1 MKENLLDENEM
12 EIRESIMR
20 NIPRRNFL
28 KVAGLSTAAL
38 AAFAMASCKK
48 ENSAPSM
55 GSKGLSFGTGD
66 VAILNFAYTL
76 EQIESNFYTQA
87 MATPYMGMSAEEKMY
102 LGDITKHE
110 VLHREFFKNAL
121 GKAALPALTLDFSS
135 IDFSSRASVLGHAM
149 AFEDLGIQ
157 AYNGAGQ
164 YLVTPAYL
172 VIAGQIVS
180 VEGRH
185 AAYLRDLVQYNTFAS
200 GPSNP
205 SPILDANAL
214 EMSKK
219 PQAVIA
225 IAKAFIKTNLDA
237 STLPNS

>member
-12 EIRESIMR
+12 EIRESIMKT
-20 NIPRRNFL
+20 IPRRNFL

-38 AAFAMASCKK
+38 AVFAVTSCKK
-48 ENSAPSM
+48 TNTGPSM
-55 GSKGLSFGTGD
+55 GGKGLSFGTGD
-66 VAILNFAYTL
+66 IAILNFAYAL
-76 EQIESNFYTQA
+76 EQLEAAFYTKV
-87 MATPYMGMSAEEKMY
+87 MLNPYTGMSAEEKMY

-110 VLHREFFKNAL
+110 VLHREFFKTVLA
-121 GKAALPALTLDFSS
+121 GSALPTLTLDLSS
-135 IDFSSRASVLGHAM
+135 IDFTSKTSVIQAAS
-149 AFEDLGIQ
+149 AFEDLGVQ

-185 AAYLRDLVQYNTFAS
+185 AAYLRDLNKYGSFADS
-200 GPSNP
+200 T
-205 SPILDANAL
+205 ILDMNAL

-225 IAKAFIKTNLDA
+225 IATTTFIKTKLDA

>member
-12 EIRESIMR
+12 EIRESIMKTL
-20 NIPRRNFL
+20 PRRNFL

-38 AAFAMASCKK
+38 AVFAVTSCKK
-48 ENSAPSM
+48 ESNTGPTM
-55 GSKGLSFGTGD
+55 GGKGLSFGTGD
-66 VAILNFAYTL
+66 VAILNFAYAL
-76 EQIESNFYTQA
+76 EQLEAAFYTRV
-87 MATPYMGMSAEEKMY
+87 MLNPYSGMSPEESMY

-121 GKAALPALTLDFSS
+121 GTAALPTLTLDLTS
-135 IDFSSRASVLGHAM
+135 IDFTSRASVIKAAA
-149 AFEDLGIQ
+149 AFEDLGVQ

-185 AAYLRDLVQYNTFAS
+185 AAYLRDLNSYGSFADS
-200 GPSNP
+200 T
-205 SPILDANAL
+205 ILDMNAL
-214 EMSKK
+214 EQSKK

-225 IAKAFIKTNLDA
+225 IATQTFIKTKLDA